1 MDSGINMDISSVS
14 MGNISTELKDDTNVS
29 LPVIPENEVS
39 TCNYSL
45 LNKFDLHTITNE
57 KKTECIICF
66 TKIFTCW

>member
-29 LPVIPENEVS
+29 LPVIPENEVG

-45 LNKFDLHTITNE
+45 LNKFDLHTIT
-57 KKTECIICF
+57 KKKKKRVHAMF
-66 TKIFTCW
+66 YKNFTCW